1 MSSRLVFFVFAS
13 LLVSLQGARAQNSGA
28 DDRIAFS
35 LNGGTLT
42 DTNGGAG
49 GSLAWLHNFSA
60 DTLVGIAA
68 EHQVLGSS
76 HWTFGSLNGSVTRG
90 EADARYSVY
99 AEAHEGAGDDGPE
112 AFHYHIEALGF
123 VATFS
128 RKISLQLEDRR
139 IDVESTHGNLPKVG
153 IAYVWN
159 AHLQTTVAYQYSVS
173 GNLGTRLT
181 SARIDG
187 YFRPVNVLV
196 GGAWGQ
202 AAPSVLGFGFVLPP
216 QQLHEGYIG
225 LSHGLQPGRSEL
237 TLIADY
243 QDLSGTHRATLTL
256 NYIFHLRQKG

>member
-1 MSSRLVFFVFAS
+1 MSARF
-13 LLVSLQGARAQNSGA
+13 LLLACACLLLGTQLARAQNSGA
-28 DDRIAFS
+28 DDRIAVS

-49 GSLAWLHNFSA
+49 GSLAWLHNFDP
-60 DTLVGIAA
+60 DTLAGLAA

-90 EADARYSVY
+90 DADARYNVY

-123 VATFS
+123 GATYV
-128 RKISLQLEDRR
+128 RKVSLQLEDRR

-153 IAYVWN
+153 VTYVWN
-159 AHLQTTVAYQYSVS
+159 PHLQTTLAYQYSVS

-181 SARIDG
+181 SARIDA
-187 YFRPVNVLV
+187 YFRPVNVLF

-216 QQLHEGYIG
+216 RQLHEEYVG
-225 LSHGLQPGRSEL
+225 LSHTLQPRRSEL

-243 QDLSGTHRATLTL
+243 QDLGGTHRATLTL